1 MVLEVFQVKLSDFGI
16 DGATMMS
23 RHIPVC
29 KGEVFERLTVVDL
42 SRGAENGTHVMYQCL
57 CECGKQIEV
66 AASQLRRKIRTS
78 CGCLRDERA
87 KQLGL
92 KSRKKL
98 EVGEQFGSYVVLED
112 LGTDKNRKAI
122 YKVKCTCCH
131 ETTMTGARLRSG
143 LKLHCY
149 H

>member
-1 MVLEVFQVKLSDFGI
+1 V
-16 DGATMMS
+16 AT

-29 KGEVFERLTVVDL
+29 KGEVFERLTVIGL

-57 CECGKQIEV
+57 CDCGVKIEV
-66 AASQLRRKIRTS
+66 AASHLRRKIRTS

-87 KQLGL
+87 KELGL

-98 EVGEQFGSYVVLED
+98 VSGERFGSYVVLVD
-112 LGTDKNRKAI
+112 LGTNEHRKAI
-122 YKVKCTCCH
+122 YKVRCACGH
-131 ETTMTGARLRSG
+131 ETIMTGARLRSG

-149 H
+149 HLIK